1 MQDGAPH
8 GEKAENSG
16 SAGENAPDGGEG
28 NATAPAGKT
37 PERERR
43 KGYMI
48 TAFVA
53 AAAKMGI
60 DLTGASG
67 HGTSAVSYAVPIDE
81 ALTVARQLRH

>member
-1 MQDGAPH
+1 
-8 GEKAENSG
+8 
-16 SAGENAPDGGEG
+16 
-28 NATAPAGKT
+28 
-37 PERERR
+37 
-43 KGYMI
+43 MI

-60 DLTGASG
+60 DLTGAG

>member
-37 PERERR
+37 PEENGGRA
-43 KGYMI
+43 
-48 TAFVA
+48 T
-53 AAAKMGI
+53 
-60 DLTGASG
+60 
-67 HGTSAVSYAVPIDE
+67 
-81 ALTVARQLRH
+81 